1 MGFWCSRNYLR
12 NFFLTD
18 VEWIRIVKL
27 FVYNFVFHLHWF
39 SLLKPPR
46 AYQLIPLLWSCH
58 HKYLLYLGV
67 VSFCDESEWFI
78 YLLIIYPII
87 CYSFADHVVDWNYFR
102 NNTKSNQ
109 LLPECY
115 ILRPNTAATICLFDL
130 LIYLLSILKS
140 FIQSNS
146 SLYRHFFVC
155 FCFVFCFFQRY

>member
-1 MGFWCSRNYLR
+1 MNPHRYTFCLQ
-12 NFFLTD
+12 FF
-18 VEWIRIVKL
+18 
-27 FVYNFVFHLHWF
+27 FHVHWF
-39 SLLKPPR
+39 SLLKPSR
-46 AYQLIPLLWSCH
+46 AYQLIRLLWSCN
-58 HKYLLYLGV
+58 HKYLLYLGDV
-67 VSFCDESEWFI
+67 FFVTNLNDSFI

-146 SLYRHFFVC
+146 SLSRHFFVC